1 MKKKLF
7 LLCVHHETKV
17 DMKKAVKLVGAS
29 NSFRFAG
36 AADLEATLNVP
47 QGSVSPLA
55 AINDTEHKVTIVLD
69 ASMDCAKPVLVHPC
83 TNQASSQIAFADLK
97 AFLEGLGST
106 VTVVDFGGAAPAA
119 APAAGK
125 AKAKKEPKAKPA
137 KKEKGGKQKQQPKA
151 KAKKEKGGKGN
162 NEDGLTAT
170 KSDNFALWYKQVVE
184 KSEMIE
190 YYNISGCY
198 ILRPWSFEIWD
209 KIHHF
214 FDAEIKKLGVRNSY
228 FPLFVSEEALIK
240 EADHIEDFAP
250 EVAWVT
256 KSGDG
261 ELAKPIAIRPTSETI
276 MYPAFKKWIR
286 SHRDLPLKLNQWTNV
301 VRWEFKN
308 PTPFLRTR
316 EFLWQEGHTA
326 FADVKEADAEV
337 IDILDLYARV
347 YEELMAIP
355 VVKGRK
361 SEGERFPGG
370 RFTTTVEAFIPAAKR
385 AIQGATSHSLGQN
398 FAKMFNIEFE
408 DPMDR
413 KKKKMPWQNSWG
425 LTTRSIGVLIMV
437 HGDDKGLVL
446 PPRMAPFEVVI
457 VCIEKKGMSEE
468 DIAAMWAKADEL
480 SATLAAAGVRCKV
493 DDRQHVTG
501 GWKFNYWELRGVP
514 MIMTLGQNEMKS
526 QTAELGL
533 RINATKKR
541 EKGVRKP
548 SVAWDSLATEIPKML
563 ESIQAQMLASAR
575 KERDAHISVAMN
587 MEEFKRELNKGNLIL
602 APWCELKSTEDLVKE
617 MTRNCGTSAEKKSG
631 PTSADDLET

>member
-125 AKAKKEPKAKPA
+125 AKAKKEPKAK
-137 KKEKGGKQKQQPKA
+137 
-151 KAKKEKGGKGN
+151 KEKGGKGN

-256 KSGDG
+256 RSGKSILD
-261 ELAKPIAIRPTSETI
+261 KPIAIRPTSETI

-286 SHRDLPLKLNQWTNV
+286 SHRDLPLKLNQWSNV
-301 VRWEFKN
+301 VRWEFKC
-308 PTPFLRTR
+308 PTPFIRSR

-326 FADVKEADAEV
+326 FANLPEAEEEV
-337 IDILDLYARV
+337 LDILDLYARI
-347 YEELMAIP
+347 YEELLCVP
-355 VVKGRK
+355 VVKGK
-361 SEGERFPGG
+361 KTEKEKFAGG
-370 RFTTTVEAFIPAAKR
+370 LYTTTVEAFVPATGR
-385 AIQGATSHSLGQN
+385 GIQGATSHCLGQN
-398 FAKMFNIEFE
+398 FAKMFEIEYLGE
-408 DPMDR
+408 
-413 KKKKMPWQNSWG
+413 KGEKKMVWQNS
-425 LTTRSIGVLIMV
+425 R
-437 HGDDKGLVL
+437 
-446 PPRMAPFEVVI
+446 
-457 VCIEKKGMSEE
+457 
-468 DIAAMWAKADEL
+468 
-480 SATLAAAGVRCKV
+480 
-493 DDRQHVTG
+493 
-501 GWKFNYWELRGVP
+501 
-514 MIMTLGQNEMKS
+514 
-526 QTAELGL
+526 
-533 RINATKKR
+533 
-541 EKGVRKP
+541 
-548 SVAWDSLATEIPKML
+548 
-563 ESIQAQMLASAR
+563 
-575 KERDAHISVAMN
+575 
-587 MEEFKRELNKGNLIL
+587 
-602 APWCELKSTEDLVKE
+602 
-617 MTRNCGTSAEKKSG
+617 
-631 PTSADDLET
+631 